1 MSLSLLITI
10 NVLAIIALLAG
21 LAHAM
26 SRARL
31 LKPHVTSRQAAE
43 QSPSAEQALA
53 TQPSWR
59 AARAARPA
67 ATRQPASMSRR
78 AGSHAAAAQES

>member
-10 NVLAIIALLAG
+10 NVLAIVALLAG

-31 LKPHVTSRQAAE
+31 LKPHVASRQAAK

-53 TQPSWR
+53 LEPSWR
-59 AARAARPA
+59 PARPARPA
-67 ATRQPASMSRR
+67 ATRQPASMTRR
-78 AGSHAAAAQES
+78 AGSHAAAAHES